1 MLYNYFTR
9 ESNFKYWIK
18 IGKKIIGSHESLIFG
33 LKLTLTR
40 VCFCLLFQIRFVKQQ
55 RMNFRFILSKH
66 FSKLLKDR
74 RKPAAAGGGSLPR
87 VLTPLGGAE
96 ARQIDLVQIALHSI
110 RPLDKE
116 SCFHGQSSVLSSFLP
131 FVSIVHSLLR
141 GCPFRFVRETIF
153 SRSIV
158 SSNSLL
164 LGSLDLSIERM

>member
-1 MLYNYFTR
+1 
-9 ESNFKYWIK
+9 
-18 IGKKIIGSHESLIFG
+18 
-33 LKLTLTR
+33 
-40 VCFCLLFQIRFVKQQ
+40 
-55 RMNFRFILSKH
+55 MNFRFILSEH

-74 RKPAAAGGGSLPR
+74 RKPGAAGGGSLSS
-87 VLTPLGGAE
+87 VLTPLGGVE

-141 GCPFRFVRETIF
+141 GCPVSPFVRETIF

-158 SSNSLL
+158 KLSFF
-164 LGSLDLSIERM
+164 LGSLDLSIICRFLFDFCFIIKTKV